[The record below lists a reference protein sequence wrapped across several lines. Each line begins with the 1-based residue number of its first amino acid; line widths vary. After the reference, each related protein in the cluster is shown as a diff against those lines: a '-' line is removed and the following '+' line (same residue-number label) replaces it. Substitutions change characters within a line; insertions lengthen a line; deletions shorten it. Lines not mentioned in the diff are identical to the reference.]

1 MGCCGSGA
9 VGCSSSYSERSTLAI
24 GKGGGGSA
32 PAAPDPVATSNAQ
45 AQAFI
50 TAARESSKLNNL
62 NQYSPYGNVTF
73 DKDSSGVPIAQRV
86 TLSPQQQAAFDAQTQ
101 LQGTLSNAAAQLAGS
116 VPTGP
121 FGLPLNMPGYTTGLE
136 MTGAPDYLQGINFGN
151 VPNMPGT
158 GDYGADRDTYAQ
170 AMYERGASLLRPEFE
185 TQQRRTQQQLANRGL
200 PITGEAYEGEM
211 NRLNRAQG
219 DTLGR
224 LANDAVLAGAQEQS
238 RLFGLGLTARQ
249 QGIGEQLQQGQVQ
262 QAARQGITSEELANA
277 QLAAQARQAM
287 TNEALLQY
295 NAPAQGV
302 ATLLGASPKTPTV
315 QGGNI
320 YQQGVQ
326 APDVQGNIWN
336 SYNAQ
341 MNAYNQRQQ
350 QNNSMWSGIGSIVG
364 GIGSMFL
371 SDKDAK
377 RDFGPADGILRR
389 VEKIPIKSWRY
400 KPGIDGG
407 ERHVGPTAQDFKGF
421 FGLGNG
427 HGIPAVDAV
436 GVNMAATQALAR
448 KVRKLERRAA

>member
-1 MGCCGSGA
+1 MGKG
-9 VGCSSSYSERSTLAI
+9 
-24 GKGGGGSA
+24 GGGGSA

-45 AQAFI
+45 AQAYI

-62 NQYSPYGNVTF
+62 NQYTPYGNVTF
-73 DKDSSGVPIAQRV
+73 DKGPDGVPIAQRV
-86 TLSPQQQAAFDAQTQ
+86 QLTPEQQAAFNAQTS

-121 FGLPLNMPGYTTGLE
+121 FGLPLNMPGYTTGLD
-136 MTGAPDYLQGINFGN
+136 MTGAPDYLNSINFSN
-151 VPNMPGT
+151 VPNMPGA
-158 GDYGADRDTYAQ
+158 GDYSADRDSYAR
-170 AMYERGASLLRPEFE
+170 AMYERSASLLRPELE
-185 TQQRRTQQQLANRGL
+185 AQTRSTQQMLANRGL
-200 PITGEAYEGEM
+200 PITGEAYDNEM
-211 NRLNRAQG
+211 SRVQRGQNE
-219 DTLGR
+219 TLGR
-224 LANDAVLAGAQEQS
+224 LANDAVIAGAGEQS

-262 QAARQGITSEELANA
+262 QAARQGITGEQLQNA
-277 QLAAQARQAM
+277 DLAARARQAM

-302 ATLLGASPKTPTV
+302 ATLLGATPKTPTV

-320 YQQGVQ
+320 YTQGVQ

-336 SYNAQ
+336 QYNAQ

-364 GIGSMFL
+364 GLGSALL
-371 SDKDAK
+371 SDKRLKTDVK
-377 RDFGPADGILRR
+377 PADKILDR

-400 KPGIDGG
+400 KPGIDDGS
-407 ERHVGPTAQDFKGF
+407 RHVGPMAQDFKGF

-427 HGIPAVDAV
+427 TTIPMVDAA
-436 GVNMAATQALAR
+436 GVNMAATQALAK
-448 KVRKLERRAA
+448 KVKRLERRVA

>member
-1 MGCCGSGA
+1 MGKG
-9 VGCSSSYSERSTLAI
+9 
-24 GKGGGGSA
+24 GGGGSA

-45 AQAFI
+45 AQAYI

-62 NQYSPYGNVTF
+62 NQYTPYGNVTF
-73 DKDSSGVPIAQRV
+73 DKGPDGVPIAQRV
-86 TLSPQQQAAFDAQTQ
+86 QLTPEQQAAFNAQTQ

-121 FGLPLNMPGYTTGLE
+121 FGLPLNMPGYTTGLD
-136 MTGAPDYLQGINFGN
+136 MTGAPDYLNSLNFSN

-158 GDYGADRDTYAQ
+158 GDYSADRDSYAR
-170 AMYERGASLLRPEFE
+170 AMYERSASLLRPELE
-185 TQQRRTQQQLANRGL
+185 AQTRATQQMLANRGL
-200 PITGEAYEGEM
+200 PITGEAYDNEM
-211 NRLNRAQG
+211 SRVQRGQNE
-219 DTLGR
+219 TLGR
-224 LANDAVLAGAQEQS
+224 LANDAVMAGAGEQS

-262 QAARQGITSEELANA
+262 QAARQGITGEQLQNA
-277 QLAAQARQAM
+277 DLAARARQAM

-302 ATLLGASPKTPTV
+302 ATLLGATPKTPTV

-320 YQQGVQ
+320 YTQGVQ

-336 SYNAQ
+336 QYNAQ

-364 GIGSMFL
+364 GLGSALL
-371 SDKDAK
+371 SDKRLKTDVK
-377 RDFGPADGILRR
+377 PADKILDR

-400 KPGIDGG
+400 KPGIDDGS
-407 ERHVGPTAQDFKGF
+407 RHVGPMAQDFKGF

-427 HGIPAVDAV
+427 TTIPMVDAA
-436 GVNMAATQALAR
+436 GVNMAATQALAK
-448 KVRKLERRAA
+448 KVKRLERRVA